1 MAFDELKERLS
12 DADSTMRS
20 YVDTSREYYK
30 LKAFKIA
37 SKGSSG
43 LAKGIIIG
51 VFVAFALLFLSLAA
65 SWAIGNAMGNIASGL
80 LIVGGSYAVLGIV
93 AFLLRDKLNKPIL
106 KKLSK
111 YYFQDHE
118 N

>member
-20 YVDTSREYYK
+20 YINTSREYYK

-37 SKGSSG
+37 SQGTSG
-43 LAKGIIIG
+43 LIKGLMVGILG
-51 VFVAFALLFLSLAA
+51 ALALLFLSLAA
-65 SWAIGNAMGNIASGL
+65 AWAIGNAIGGTAYGL
-80 LIVGGSYAVLGIV
+80 LVVGAAYIVLALV
-93 AFLLRDKLNKPIL
+93 AYLLRNKLNKPLL

>member
-20 YVDTSREYYK
+20 YIDTSREYYK

-37 SKGSSG
+37 SQGTSG
-43 LAKGIIIG
+43 LVKGLMVGILG
-51 VFVAFALLFLSLAA
+51 AMALLFLSLAA
-65 SWAIGNAMGNIASGL
+65 AWAIGNALGGIAYGL
-80 LIVGGSYAVLGIV
+80 LTVGAGYIVLAVI
-93 AFLLRDKLNKPIL
+93 AYLLRNKINKPLLI
-106 KKLSK
+106 KLSQ
-111 YYFQDHE
+111 YYFHDNE